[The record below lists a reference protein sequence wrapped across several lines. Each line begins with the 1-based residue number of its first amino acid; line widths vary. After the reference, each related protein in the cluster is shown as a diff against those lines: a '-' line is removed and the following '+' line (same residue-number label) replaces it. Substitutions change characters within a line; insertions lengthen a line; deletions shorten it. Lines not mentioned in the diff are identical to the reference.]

1 MKSRVMQANY
11 LLGKNPE
18 SMSYLVGYG
27 SKYPQQVHHRAASIP
42 SDGVTYGCKDGFQW
56 LSVTTPNPHV
66 AKGALVGGP
75 FRNDSFID
83 SRNNT
88 MQNEPSTYNT
98 AAIVGLLAGLV
109 SSTQVSLVSW
119 T

>member
-1 MKSRVMQANY
+1 MKSHVMQANY

-18 SMSYLVGYG
+18 SLSYLVGYG

-66 AKGALVGGP
+66 ANGALVGGP